1 MSGIINKY
9 ATLLVIVLSIILGF
23 ALPQVG
29 LIWKPFLVPLLM
41 LLMFSLTLTVEPN
54 EIARSLNN
62 YRVVGIG
69 VFTVFV
75 LTPLL
80 SLISGIFFSPIVY
93 AGVVLALCCP
103 SAVATAFWAKVFRG
117 DIAVAIVISVV
128 TNLLSI
134 FTIPVTMLIAVGAA
148 VNVDVAGMMLNLA
161 EIVLIPMTASF
172 LLRKIVHT
180 DWIKLGKYNSRIE
193 LGILVLLVWG
203 SIAPGVAYTLNNLG
217 QFAVLNV
224 FMLTI
229 LAAVFVLTHFLT
241 EKLGHQ
247 RAISIGIA
255 ATVKNAALS
264 LVIGLTAFG
273 SGVLPPLVANLV
285 AQNLLLVVAKA
296 LTKEIG

>member
-9 ATLLVIVLSIILGF
+9 STLLVIVLSIILGF

-29 LIWKPFLVPLLM
+29 LVWKPFLVPLLM

-80 SLISGIFFSPIVY
+80 SLTSGIFFSSVVY

-134 FTIPVTMLIAVGAA
+134 FTIPATMLIAVGTT
-148 VNVDVAGMMLNLA
+148 VNVDVASMMLNLA

-172 LLRKIVHT
+172 LLRKFVRV
-180 DWIKLGKYNSRIE
+180 DWVKLGKYNSRIE

-224 FMLTI
+224 FMLAI
-229 LAAVFVLTHFLT
+229 LAAALVLTHLLT

-247 RAISIGIA
+247 KAISIGIA

-273 SGVLPPLVANLV
+273 SGVLPPLIANLV

-296 LTKEIG
+296 LTKEK